1 MGRNKIH
8 RQRLRYQVSSVRRK
22 TLMNQLTVLFQN
34 ELGMSKAESE
44 LLGDRIHRYLQ
55 VQTESE
61 LRSPD
66 QIQVV
71 AAAGREAF
79 RRRAAGPTCRITL
92 TPIHPHDL
100 DVQEESG
107 LASAQTGRLLRLVE
121 EAYRQDALLTTRQLC
136 CLLNL
141 TPTALRNRLQALR
154 ARGLWLPVAGLGKK
168 EREAGG
174 VFRSS
179 YVLMSDCE
187 GRSGLDVRSDV
198 GMSMRALRETRW
210 RFAGVLH
217 RYQDLGMAPDD
228 PEEAEWIALWRTKRL
243 SPNVGVIVSNEEPAT
258 PRTWSD
264 LSDELA
270 QDFGFSPVRLR
281 AVRDV
286 LEEYLETIRYPRP
299 DGSVI
304 FWAISSDE
312 PAGKPLD
319 ACRLMPISLGLF
331 EEADLDGSPDNP
343 ELNRM
348 SDLKRQKI
356 LRLTTE
362 AKRQGAYLTYADLSY
377 LLGIHSEAIRG
388 HIERDPPLAAPLR
401 GRERDIGRG
410 VSHKEKI
417 IELYLQMHTET
428 EIVTRTGHSY
438 ESIEN
443 YLREFAAVF
452 VLWERGMPAPLIRK
466 ITNRSLKLV
475 NTYLQLVKRYYT
487 PEYALRFQQ
496 LRLFHE
502 RHGGKKNGARGAAT

>member
-1 MGRNKIH
+1 
-8 RQRLRYQVSSVRRK
+8 
-22 TLMNQLTVLFQN
+22 
-34 ELGMSKAESE
+34 
-44 LLGDRIHRYLQ
+44 
-55 VQTESE
+55 
-61 LRSPD
+61 
-66 QIQVV
+66 
-71 AAAGREAF
+71 
-79 RRRAAGPTCRITL
+79 
-92 TPIHPHDL
+92 
-100 DVQEESG
+100 
-107 LASAQTGRLLRLVE
+107 
-121 EAYRQDALLTTRQLC
+121 
-136 CLLNL
+136 
-141 TPTALRNRLQALR
+141 
-154 ARGLWLPVAGLGKK
+154 
-168 EREAGG
+168 
-174 VFRSS
+174 
-179 YVLMSDCE
+179 
-187 GRSGLDVRSDV
+187 
-198 GMSMRALRETRW
+198 
-210 RFAGVLH
+210 
-217 RYQDLGMAPDD
+217 
-228 PEEAEWIALWRTKRL
+228 
-243 SPNVGVIVSNEEPAT
+243 
-258 PRTWSD
+258 
-264 LSDELA
+264 
-270 QDFGFSPVRLR
+270 
-281 AVRDV
+281 
-286 LEEYLETIRYPRP
+286 
-299 DGSVI
+299 
-304 FWAISSDE
+304 
-312 PAGKPLD
+312 
-319 ACRLMPISLGLF
+319 MPISLGLF

-348 SDLKRQKI
+348 SDLKRRKI